1 MVRRK
6 APTRRER
13 RRLEA
18 LDRSKRR
25 ERAQARRV
33 STPPVDTAP
42 KGDSSS
48 QRKRGRRRKLGWL
61 AAAAVAGGTAVW
73 AARKLGEGQESVRRT
88 LPAEPRD
95 FRWRGQ
101 RVAFY
106 GVGSGRDL
114 GAGDPVSS
122 DQDSTSELDPVVLVH
137 GLHPAASAADLRQ
150 PFQRL
155 RTHRRVYAYD
165 LLGFGASDRPDA
177 EYSPRLFMEL
187 LQGFLEEVVGRP
199 AHVVAWGLSAA
210 YALQV
215 ASEEGG
221 LFRSLTVV
229 NPVGLLSQA
238 RRQKPRGQMFQA
250 LLRTP
255 VLGEALFKLAV
266 SKPILAL
273 SRRRRGATTEIDEQ
287 YQISHQRN
295 ARYAPAA
302 LLGDALAW
310 NAYIALR
317 TAQTPLLAIWS
328 SDPELDDE
336 RRAFAG
342 ARYQLEESII
352 SGSAD
357 QPHEADPEGFV
368 EVLDRWFE
376 TNSADD

>member
-6 APTRRER
+6 PPTRRER
-13 RRLEA
+13 LRLAA
-18 LDRSKRR
+18 LDRARPTRR
-25 ERAQARRV
+25 GPSGGKPEPGSRSDLSHGNSDASDRR
-33 STPPVDTAP
+33 P
-42 KGDSSS
+42 
-48 QRKRGRRRKLGWL
+48 RRRKIGWL
-61 AAAAVAGGTAVW
+61 AAVAVAGGAAVW
-73 AARKLGEGQESVRRT
+73 ATRKLGDGQASVRRT

-106 GVGSGRDL
+106 GVGGPQIRNSGT
-114 GAGDPVSS
+114 ADPV
-122 DQDSTSELDPVVLVH
+122 DHDPIVLVH
-137 GLHPAASAADLRQ
+137 GLHPAASAADLWQ

-155 RTHRRVYAYD
+155 RVDRRIYAYD

-177 EYSPRLFMEL
+177 EYSPRLFMDL
-187 LQGFLEEVVGRP
+187 LQDFLEEVVGRP

-215 ASEEGG
+215 ASEQDG
-221 LFRSLTVV
+221 LFRSVTVV
-229 NPVGLLSQA
+229 NPVGLLAQA
-238 RRQKPRGQMFQA
+238 RRQKPKGQMFQA

-255 VLGEALFKLAV
+255 IIGEALFKLAV

-273 SRRRRGATTEIDEQ
+273 TRRKRGASAEIEEQ
-287 YQISHQRN
+287 YRTSHQRN

-317 TAQTPLLAIWS
+317 TTQAPILAIWS
-328 SDPELDDE
+328 DDPELEDE

-342 ARYQLEESII
+342 ARYGLDEAVIET
-352 SGSAD
+352 SGS
-357 QPHEADPEGFV
+357 QPHDDAPDRFVAILNDWFQRHSAAD
-368 EVLDRWFE
+368 
-376 TNSADD
+376 